1 MVFPASS
8 LARRLAGGSAALVLI
23 FLLAA
28 CGSGS
33 NSNTSSNGNSANPV
47 RQVETATSMATSTST
62 ASMKTY
68 TGTGYTIQYP
78 QDWKTS
84 NTSNGT
90 VFTDPS
96 GNYSMTIHSTSNPN
110 GSTSASQLAEN
121 GISKAKDKLKNAQTV
136 SVPQTTMV
144 AGQTWDQRAVSGMS
158 TSATG
163 TPTATGTAA
172 STGTPSATGTVSST
186 GTPSATGTSTASGEV
201 QTVVLANNHPAK
213 ASDTKGYTI
222 MYTAPKDQID
232 QAKSSYFTP
241 MLNSFKFSS

>member
-1 MVFPASS
+1 MVFPATS
-8 LARRLAGGSAALVLI
+8 LARRLAGGSVALVLI

-33 NSNTSSNGNSANPV
+33 NSNTSSNNSANPV
-47 RQVETATSMATSTST
+47 RQVVTATSMATSTAT
-62 ASMKTY
+62 TKTY

-78 QDWKTS
+78 QDWKTTTS
-84 NTSNGT
+84 SNGT

-96 GNYSMTIHSTSNPN
+96 GDYSMTIDSTANPN

-121 GISKAKDKLKNAQTV
+121 GLSKAKDKLKNAQTV

-144 AGQTWDQRAVSGMS
+144 AGQTWDQRAVSGIS
-158 TSATG
+158 TSSTA
-163 TPTATGTAA
+163 TPTATGTAS
-172 STGTPSATGTVSST
+172 STGTPSATGTASST
-186 GTPSATGTSTASGEV
+186 GTPSATGTSTTTANGEV
-201 QTVVLANNHPAK
+201 QTVVLANNHPSK

-222 MYTAPKDQID
+222 TYTAPKNQMD